1 MHIWESSCST
11 QKEFCNLNTEIRRVH
26 NNVRYHASV
35 ARSIKLD
42 VIVAQSNSELEYKKN
57 IFVVASG
64 PGAERVREYT
74 ATVDSL

>member
-1 MHIWESSCST
+1 MQVSPD
-11 QKEFCNLNTEIRRVH
+11 L
-26 NNVRYHASV
+26 
-35 ARSIKLD
+35 
-42 VIVAQSNSELEYKKN
+42 SNWMSELEYKKN

>member
-1 MHIWESSCST
+1 M
-11 QKEFCNLNTEIRRVH
+11 
-26 NNVRYHASV
+26 RYHASV